1 MSMFRIMSTLS
12 SAGSTLLIPD
22 CELTD
27 LPSADT
33 FFMKQIAFAMLV
45 PATVLFISFLWVF
58 LWAFCCCCFKQH
70 RQYKDIKL
78 GKSQSSNKD
87 KLGAYIRRM
96 KRNHH
101 IMNNAILTIVL
112 MLFLAFPMLTRLC
125 LAALKCPN
133 IGGKRYLM
141 ADLQEPCF
149 EGRHLMYIM
158 FLTIPQIVLYIIGL
172 PALAAGIILRNK
184 HRLDDVDFSIRYG
197 LLYLG
202 YRKDR
207 EWWEL
212 MVVIRKI
219 AIVSVSTFGT
229 MMRAVDLQAFVAL
242 FVVFVSIITHLIG
255 KPFDLASTQSQMLHT
270 LEFGALAICWMTFWG
285 GLLFFLGHEN
295 PDVVPRSMRTVTSAF
310 IVISNGAFFV
320 YAIWKFIQAIMQDV
334 RAAKL
339 LEMKE
344 KKRMAAIRK
353 IGTIASS
360 ATDQA
365 ALETVNASSSVNK
378 TRVLPIDGAA
388 DENDRVR
395 SWGEE
400 SESEEAHELNFAAKQ
415 LKN

>member
-1 MSMFRIMSTLS
+1 
-12 SAGSTLLIPD
+12 
-22 CELTD
+22 
-27 LPSADT
+27 
-33 FFMKQIAFAMLV
+33 
-45 PATVLFISFLWVF
+45 
-58 LWAFCCCCFKQH
+58 
-70 RQYKDIKL
+70 
-78 GKSQSSNKD
+78 
-87 KLGAYIRRM
+87 
-96 KRNHH
+96 
-101 IMNNAILTIVL
+101 
-112 MLFLAFPMLTRLC
+112 
-125 LAALKCPN
+125 
-133 IGGKRYLM
+133 
-141 ADLQEPCF
+141 
-149 EGRHLMYIM
+149 
-158 FLTIPQIVLYIIGL
+158 
-172 PALAAGIILRNK
+172 
-184 HRLDDVDFSIRYG
+184 
-197 LLYLG
+197 
-202 YRKDR
+202 
-207 EWWEL
+207 
-212 MVVIRKI
+212 
-219 AIVSVSTFGT
+219 
-229 MMRAVDLQAFVAL
+229 LQAFVAL

-395 SWGEE
+395 SWGDE